1 MEFAWPWAA
10 LLVLAPLAIRRFLAP
25 AASTRSAL
33 VVPEFARLQTAS
45 HPSSLTSARATGRLS
60 LLWIIWILL
69 VVALMQPRE
78 VGDARPLPTSGRDL
92 MLAVDIS
99 GSMST
104 EDLELDGDLVDRLTV
119 VKTVVEDFVER
130 RDGDRV
136 GLILFGTYAYLQAP
150 LTFDLAT
157 LRELLRQAPVG
168 IAGGKTA
175 IGDAIGLA
183 VKRLRDRPVDSRV
196 IVLLTDGS
204 NNIGEIEPRRAA
216 SIAGELG
223 IRIHTIG
230 VGSDQL
236 AMPATFG
243 NGQRLVNPSADLDED
258 TLISIAQRTGGQY
271 FRAEDTSSLRS
282 IYASIEELEPV
293 ETNRGS
299 FRPVRD
305 LFHWPLAAALVM
317 FFLASFVMARRDD

>member
-10 LLVLAPLAIRRFLAP
+10 LLILAPWAARRWWRP
-25 AASTRSAL
+25 AKSTRGAL
-33 VVPEFARLQTAS
+33 VVPEFARFESAMQ
-45 HPSSLTSARATGRLS
+45 PTSGVTKRATRRLAA
-60 LLWIIWILL
+60 LWVVWVLL
-69 VVALMQPRE
+69 VLALMQPRE
-78 VGDARPLPTSGRDL
+78 VGEVLPLPTSGRDL

-104 EDLELDGDLVDRLTV
+104 EDLALDGDLVDRLTV

-130 RDGDRV
+130 REGDRV

-157 LRELLRQAPVG
+157 VRELLRQAPVG

-183 VKRLRDRPVDSRV
+183 VKRLRDRPVESRV
-196 IVLLTDGS
+196 VVLLTDGS

-216 SIAGELG
+216 EIARELG

-230 VGSDQL
+230 VGSDRL

-243 NGQRLVNPSADLDED
+243 SGRRLVNPSADLDEG
-258 TLISIAQRTGGQY
+258 TLTTIAERTGGQY

-282 IYASIEELEPV
+282 IYAVIEDLEPV

-305 LFHWPLAAALVM
+305 LFYFPLAAALVI
-317 FFLASFVMARRDD
+317 FLLSSLVMARSDD